1 MLCYVVSEQLSQRQA
16 RMQASLAVEKL
27 GARLVEGAGARTR
40 SAKVPAQGLVEA
52 SAPEA
57 AKRAAF
63 AAATVVIV
71 GDNASRPS
79 GCGDD
84 VTVAK
89 FEWMVNLL
97 KLKKP
102 LPPDDYLVGAAR
114 AAPAPAPSPSS
125 SSSPRSPRSPRPLRK
140 LHEGFAC
147 GGKPAAV
154 RPKKHAEVVAAL
166 EELHDYYQ
174 MDPKKQ
180 TWSAQQLPKLIKKL
194 DGLNRVLTDDD
205 MDEDALLGILG
216 KGFKGSSAKKVIDIW
231 QTGTLQSLEDYR
243 ANEEFG
249 ALKCLSKIWGI
260 GPATARKLYD
270 ATGARNVVELRSA
283 VRLNP
288 RLVQPNVHTTLS
300 CHEDLQARMPRSEAA
315 AIADRVKAC
324 AEKLFAE
331 LGNAGAL
338 SVTAAGSFRRGKETC
353 GDLDVLITAEA
364 WRGDDDGPDDAS
376 SIASSSLPS
385 VDGVARDHPDLAAR
399 RTKPARDDFLRRLVD
414 ALSDAGLMKHT
425 LAGNMHFGKKGSVF
439 GEVADCGAASFMGI
453 CRLDSLPHRRI
464 DVKVYAPQHYA
475 CALLYFTGSDHFN
488 RSMRCFAKAKG
499 FTLCDRGLRPTVRR
513 GKATDSRGKYV
524 DNKVAVG
531 RPVEFEREEDVFAFL
546 ELPYKTPPE
555 RALDDNAAGI
565 AAAAARV
572 RAENNVDVDDDD
584 DAGAE
589 VFVGQRPQLSLWSGA
604 K

>member
-1 MLCYVVSEQLSQRQA
+1 MADL
-16 RMQASLAVEKL
+16 
-27 GARLVEGAGARTR
+27 
-40 SAKVPAQGLVEA
+40 
-52 SAPEA
+52 APEE
-57 AKRAAF
+57 
-63 AAATVVIV
+63 
-71 GDNASRPS
+71 
-79 GCGDD
+79 
-84 VTVAK
+84 VAGH
-89 FEWMVNLL
+89 
-97 KLKKP
+97 
-102 LPPDDYLVGAAR
+102 VGALLQKLAD
-114 AAPAPAPSPSS
+114 
-125 SSSPRSPRSPRPLRK
+125 LR
-140 LHEGFAC
+140 
-147 GGKPAAV
+147 
-154 RPKKHAEVVAAL
+154 
-166 EELHDYYQ
+166 
-174 MDPKKQ
+174 
-180 TWSAQQLPKLIKKL
+180 
-194 DGLNRVLTDDD
+194 
-205 MDEDALLGILG
+205 
-216 KGFKGSSAKKVIDIW
+216 
-231 QTGTLQSLEDYR
+231 GTLQKLEGYR
-243 ANEEFG
+243 ANEEYG

-270 ATGARNVVELRSA
+270 ATGARNVVELRRA

-288 RLVQPNVHTTLS
+288 RLVKPNVRTTLQ
-300 CHEDLQARMPRSEAA
+300 CHEDLQQRMPRSEAA

-364 WRGDDDGPDDAS
+364 WRGDADGPDDAS
-376 SIASSSLPS
+376 SIASSSPPS

-414 ALSDAGLMKHT
+414 ALSDAGLMKHA
-425 LAGNMHFGKKGSVF
+425 LAGNMHFGKKGGVF

-531 RPVEFEREEDVFAFL
+531 RPVDFEREEDVFAFL

-555 RALDDNAAGI
+555 RALDDNAADI

-572 RAENNVDVDDDD
+572 RAENDVDVDDDD

-589 VFVGQRPQLSLWSGA
+589 VFVGQRPQLALWSGA

>member
-1 MLCYVVSEQLSQRQA
+1 MV
-16 RMQASLAVEKL
+16 
-27 GARLVEGAGARTR
+27 R
-40 SAKVPAQGLVEA
+40 SA
-52 SAPEA
+52 A
-57 AKRAAF
+57 A
-63 AAATVVIV
+63 
-71 GDNASRPS
+71 
-79 GCGDD
+79 
-84 VTVAK
+84 
-89 FEWMVNLL
+89 
-97 KLKKP
+97 
-102 LPPDDYLVGAAR
+102 
-114 AAPAPAPSPSS
+114 
-125 SSSPRSPRSPRPLRK
+125 
-140 LHEGFAC
+140 
-147 GGKPAAV
+147 
-154 RPKKHAEVVAAL
+154 
-166 EELHDYYQ
+166 
-174 MDPKKQ
+174 
-180 TWSAQQLPKLIKKL
+180 KLIKKL

-288 RLVQPNVHTTLS
+288 RLVQPNVHTTVS

-338 SVTAAGSFRRGKETC
+338 SVTAAGSFRRGKE
-353 GDLDVLITAEA
+353 
-364 WRGDDDGPDDAS
+364 AS
-376 SIASSSLPS
+376 
-385 VDGVARDHPDLAAR
+385 R
-399 RTKPARDDFLRRLVD
+399 RPRRLRR
-414 ALSDAGLMKHT
+414 ST
-425 LAGNMHFGKKGSVF
+425 T
-439 GEVADCGAASFMGI
+439 
-453 CRLDSLPHRRI
+453 R
-464 DVKVYAPQHYA
+464 
-475 CALLYFTGSDHFN
+475 ALLYFTGSDHFN

-565 AAAAARV
+565 AAAAAR
-572 RAENNVDVDDDD
+572 
-584 DAGAE
+584 
-589 VFVGQRPQLSLWSGA
+589 RPQLSLWSGA

>member
-1 MLCYVVSEQLSQRQA
+1 
-16 RMQASLAVEKL
+16 
-27 GARLVEGAGARTR
+27 
-40 SAKVPAQGLVEA
+40 
-52 SAPEA
+52 
-57 AKRAAF
+57 
-63 AAATVVIV
+63 
-71 GDNASRPS
+71 
-79 GCGDD
+79 
-84 VTVAK
+84 
-89 FEWMVNLL
+89 
-97 KLKKP
+97 
-102 LPPDDYLVGAAR
+102 
-114 AAPAPAPSPSS
+114 
-125 SSSPRSPRSPRPLRK
+125 
-140 LHEGFAC
+140 
-147 GGKPAAV
+147 
-154 RPKKHAEVVAAL
+154 
-166 EELHDYYQ
+166 